1 MLTSCAG
8 EPSAIVPLS
17 ARSAPKISRSNS
29 VRPAPISP
37 EMPKISPA
45 RTSKDTSRT
54 LSERVS
60 P

>member
-8 EPSAIVPLS
+8 AQRGAAVGEVGAEDQPQQF
-17 ARSAPKISRSNS
+17 SAPGADQPGN
-29 VRPAPISP
+29 P
-37 EMPKISPA
+37 EISPA